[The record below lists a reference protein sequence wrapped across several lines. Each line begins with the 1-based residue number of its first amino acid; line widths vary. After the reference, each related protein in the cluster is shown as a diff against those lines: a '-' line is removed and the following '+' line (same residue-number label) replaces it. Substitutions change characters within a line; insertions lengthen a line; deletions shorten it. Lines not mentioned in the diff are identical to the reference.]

1 MSKFNAYAEV
11 TATILEAMKS
21 GTAPWVKPWRDVPNL
36 AIPHNVFSGKSY
48 RGINS
53 VLGWIAAEKYGFAS
67 QGWLTYKQ
75 AAELGGNVKKGEKC
89 RLQVV
94 FFKQL
99 DVKDKNAKG
108 EDVVKKIPLIRLAS
122 VFNVEQ
128 CENLKL
134 PKRTMPKLRQTAA
147 DQLVK
152 TIADKLKMVLKI
164 GGNRACY
171 IPALDIVQMPPAG
184 AFNEDATALA
194 TYFHEAGHWTGHKT
208 RLDRDLSGR
217 FGNASYAFEELVAEL
232 TSAFLCAANRVNGS
246 LQHPEYLRNWI
257 SVLENDD
264 KAFMKAASLAQAAAD
279 YISERAE

>member
-1 MSKFNAYAEV
+1 MTKFNAYAEV

-36 AIPHNVFSGKSY
+36 GIPHNVFSGKHY

-53 VLGWIAAEKYGFAS
+53 ILGWIAAEKYGFAS

-75 AAELGGNVKKGEKC
+75 ATELGGNVKKGEKC

-128 CENLKL
+128 CEGLKL
-134 PKRTMPKLRQTAA
+134 PKRTMPELRQTAA

-184 AFNEDATALA
+184 AFNADEAALA

-232 TSAFLCAANRVNGS
+232 TSAFLCAANRVNGR

-279 YISERAE
+279 YIGERAE